1 MPIDVNGYSAQ
12 FNQFVQF
19 AEQAGKSTA
28 KAQVGGAAE
37 GGALAGRTIV
47 AKTRSDSIGNVGRLA
62 DSREINDVA
71 RDLFKRTVV
80 DMFGG
85 EDKIPAGVRDAMKLQ
100 DYGKGRPL
108 TARRILAVKNA
119 IDASG
124 VLRQKAFDESISK
137 FQDQAGM
144 EKVALA
150 KGYSKA
156 ELPRLAAAAN
166 LYARA
171 TGCSE
176 ADALEQVSTPGSKGN
191 RLMNYGGRFLQSADN
206 FKNGLRLLDSFSAWF
221 DETGAT
227 LAGMKDGQDMVY
239 EDGLS
244 NKTLLNAFP
253 SNFAEKYK
261 GGMEKFAFEELA
273 VNPSIDLSATDGNEV
288 FGLENNPATSCIARN
303 FHASRTQTF
312 SQIPPEKRSV
322 LFKALNVLCPLY
334 ASTAE
339 EARVPPATRPVIK
352 SRDMGLM
359 TARVLKNFDQVA
371 KLAGEGKLDAA
382 SLVKTCFPEI
392 PRPGPDP
399 AGDVVR
405 LLNQWDA
412 DMSDDPETGDPPKF
426 DANRSIMQDAME
438 ATGCSIEDAFQ
449 IAKGEKQL
457 PTLQY
462 YSSGTLSL
470 AAFDGSLTEA
480 RDQLAGDLH
489 RPFIYKSAD
498 APLNDPGMLELGPDY
513 GFRFN
518 FPDGQSLVTNK
529 TEQGKANIPT
539 AIGRLEALCGK
550 THPRQISSLLMMTC
564 QAGLS
569 SLRGAL
575 SPHGI
580 TSNEHSP
587 VDFNFTKNE
596 ETGDITIRYTS
607 PKGLPFSFEWTATV
621 SPDGYVSSTP
631 FRFNDEAT
639 LKKEMSATA
648 DAIKD
653 TRNFKSQPAEV
664 KDRVA
669 SLLVETAK
677 SDRDLLAL
685 MRMNRGFVTYG
696 IVLNAAGQVRSDD
709 KILQKL
715 EALRDN
721 VNELRAA
728 TRGDGRLFEM
738 GLKQLA
744 MLEGNA
750 LKPGVI
756 SRMFETVANEDVGE
770 LRNLSGKSSPQDI
783 FKATCRLHG
792 IVSKAC
798 IDSKVGASFDE
809 AGGVETIALNSF
821 VTGLVFARLDEK
833 TLTGIRDALYS
844 KNGGTVQIAMDRLY
858 EGRFPQGSN
867 VDPQLRISISTL
879 AHTLGNTYRYDLAA
893 VVNDALGIE
902 APPMP
907 DGEEGLTGI
916 DEKHFKQ
923 IASLMEDYALEFQNA
938 TQAAQAQLN
947 P

>member
-28 KAQVGGAAE
+28 KAQVGAAE

-71 RDLFKRTVV
+71 RYLFKWTVV

-273 VNPSIDLSATDGNEV
+273 VNPSIDLSATDSNEV

-322 LFKALNVLCPLY
+322 LFKALTVLCPPY

-339 EARVPPATRPVIK
+339 EARVPQATRPVIK

-371 KLAGEGKLDAA
+371 RLAGEGRLDAA

-412 DMSDDPETGDPPKF
+412 DMSEDPETGDPPKF

-438 ATGCSIEDAFQ
+438 ATGCSIEEAFQ

-587 VDFNFTKNE
+587 VDFNITKNE

>member
-28 KAQVGGAAE
+28 KAQVGAAE

-371 KLAGEGKLDAA
+371 RLAGEGRLDAA

-412 DMSDDPETGDPPKF
+412 DMSEDPETGDPPKF

-587 VDFNFTKNE
+587 VDFNITKNE

-621 SPDGYVSSTP
+621 TPDGYVSSTP

-798 IDSKVGASFDE
+798 IDSKAGASFDE

>member
-28 KAQVGGAAE
+28 KAQVGAAE

-273 VNPSIDLSATDGNEV
+273 VNPSIDLSATDSNEV

-322 LFKALNVLCPLY
+322 LFKALTVLCPPY

-339 EARVPPATRPVIK
+339 EARVPQATRPVIK

-371 KLAGEGKLDAA
+371 RLAGEGRLDAA

-412 DMSDDPETGDPPKF
+412 DMSEDPETGDPPKF

-438 ATGCSIEDAFQ
+438 ATGCSIEEAFQ

-587 VDFNFTKNE
+587 VDFNITKNE

>member
-1 MPIDVNGYSAQ
+1 
-12 FNQFVQF
+12 
-19 AEQAGKSTA
+19 
-28 KAQVGGAAE
+28 
-37 GGALAGRTIV
+37 
-47 AKTRSDSIGNVGRLA
+47 
-62 DSREINDVA
+62 
-71 RDLFKRTVV
+71 
-80 DMFGG
+80 
-85 EDKIPAGVRDAMKLQ
+85 
-100 DYGKGRPL
+100 
-108 TARRILAVKNA
+108 
-119 IDASG
+119 
-124 VLRQKAFDESISK
+124 
-137 FQDQAGM
+137 M

-150 KGYSKA
+150 KGYSKT

-206 FKNGLRLLDSFSAWF
+206 FKNGLRLLDSFGAWF

-322 LFKALNVLCPLY
+322 LFKALNVLCPPY

-412 DMSDDPETGDPPKF
+412 DMSEDPETGDPPKF

-587 VDFNFTKNE
+587 VDFNITKNE